1 MSLEYLS
8 TVNPQF
14 AEAVLSGFGI
24 MFGVICVSFIPII
37 CLIVGIVIIVQKKHA
52 EQYEMFKAGNEARK
66 RREKLENREA
76 LQKKIVRCQC
86 CGKQTRFGGGKCP
99 NCGAGLEL
107 VNKKDGKQ
115 GN

>member
-76 LQKKIVRCQC
+76 LQKKIVRCQF
-86 CGKQTRFGGGKCP
+86 CGKQTRFGSGKCP
-99 NCGAGLEL
+99 NCGVGLEL
-107 VNKKDGKQ
+107 VSQ
-115 GN
+115 LPTT

>member
-1 MSLEYLS
+1 MSPEYLS
-8 TVNPQF
+8 TVDPQF

-37 CLIVGIVIIVQKKHA
+37 CLIVSIVIIVQKKHA

-76 LQKKIVRCQC
+76 LQKKIVRCQF
-86 CGKQTRFGGGKCP
+86 CGKQTRFGDGKCP

-107 VNKKDGKQ
+107 MNKNKKDGK
-115 GN
+115 